1 MTTYYRGRSA
11 LITHEVFEVR
21 VPYRQRFAI
30 SELRDVHVERTGP
43 DTRALGCLGLAAMML
58 VGTVVSSPV
67 LSSPQQWLAAFV
79 AVAAPSVLGGACWR
93 INPPAYELR
102 ATYRGYQVQLF
113 RSCDA
118 QVFGQVKRALIR
130 ALEAYEAW

>member
-1 MTTYYRGRSA
+1 MTIYYRDRLA

-43 DTRALGCLGLAAMML
+43 DARAVGSVGLAGVML
-58 VGTVVSSPV
+58 IGVAASWP
-67 LSSPQQWLAAFV
+67 LLDSPQAWLSAF
-79 AVAAPSVLGGACWR
+79 AMVAAPMVLGGACWR
-93 INPPAYELR
+93 MNPPRYELR
-102 ATYRGYQVQLF
+102 ATCHGYQVQLF

-118 QVFGQVKRALIR
+118 QTFGQVKRALMR
-130 ALEAYEAW
+130 ALEASRGW